1 MVREGPGGTYVEVRV
16 IPRASRSA
24 VAGERDGALV
34 VRLAAPPVDGRA
46 NAALVAFVADT
57 LDLPRRRVLLV
68 HGDTS
73 RQKRLLIE
81 GLAPEQVRQ
90 RLVSAT

>member
-1 MVREGPGGTYVEVRV
+1 MVREGPGGTYLEVRV

-24 VAGERDGALV
+24 LGGERDGALV

-46 NAALVAFVADT
+46 NTALVDVLAEA
-57 LDLPRRRVLLV
+57 LNLPKRRISLV

-73 RQKRLLIE
+73 RQKRVLVE
-81 GLAPEQVRQ
+81 GLLPDDVLR
-90 RLVSAT
+90 RLVSTT

>member
-16 IPRASRSA
+16 IPRAARSA
-24 VAGERDGALV
+24 LAGERDGALV

-46 NAALVAFVADT
+46 NVALVDFLAEA
-57 LDLPRRRVLLV
+57 LGLPKRRISLV

-73 RQKRLLIE
+73 RQKRVLVE
-81 GLAPEQVRQ
+81 GLPPDDVRR
-90 RLVSAT
+90 RLVTPA

>member
-16 IPRASRSA
+16 VPRASRSA
-24 VAGERDGALV
+24 LAGEREGALV

-46 NAALVAFVADT
+46 NAALVAFLADT
-57 LDLPRRRVLLV
+57 LDLPKRRVSLV

-73 RQKRLLIE
+73 RQKRVLVE
-81 GLAPEQVRQ
+81 GLAPADVRQ
-90 RLVSAT
+90 RLLSTP

>member
-16 IPRASRSA
+16 IARASRSA
-24 VAGERDGALV
+24 LAGEREGSLV

-46 NAALVAFVADT
+46 NAALLAFLADA
-57 LDLPRRRVLLV
+57 LDLPKRCVSLV

-73 RQKRLLIE
+73 RQKRVLVA
-81 GLAPEQVRQ
+81 GLAPDDVRR
-90 RLVSAT
+90 RLVSPS

>member
-24 VAGERDGALV
+24 LAGERDGALV

-46 NAALVAFVADT
+46 NAALVDFLADT

-73 RQKRLLIE
+73 RQKRVLVE
-81 GLAPEQVRQ
+81 GLRPDDVRR
-90 RLVSAT
+90 RLVTPA

>member
-1 MVREGPGGTYVEVRV
+1 MVREGPGGTYLEVRV

-24 VAGERDGALV
+24 LGGERDGALV

-46 NAALVAFVADT
+46 NTALVDVLAEA
-57 LDLPRRRVLLV
+57 LDLPKRCISLV

-73 RQKRLLIE
+73 RHKRVLVE
-81 GLAPEQVRQ
+81 GLPPGDVLR
-90 RLVSAT
+90 RLGSSA